1 MNYLKKIS
9 ILFLLIFTSCEN
21 EELLNIDSA
30 YKELLVVQS
39 EIIPDLNFPGV
50 RLTRT
55 LPLGVSY
62 DINLSE
68 IKDATLYLRIDNI
81 RIVPLHYTSE
91 GLYKPLYDFLVSS
104 GEYYELFG
112 ERGSQTF
119 YSRTKI
125 PYQPNLKN
133 VFFDIGGYYAGAV
146 IYPFKDECYSAL
158 WKVNAGTF
166 ISPPDFF
173 NVSVSENVVV
183 GSTVSIRAAAYPTT
197 YQTDAYDGKRYIQVY
212 SFDASFEKYFTTKS
226 GNQVINN
233 PYVQGT
239 GSTDWNVE
247 GRDVIGMF
255 IGYTKGE
262 VLFVN

>member
-9 ILFLLIFTSCEN
+9 ILLFLLFTACEN
-21 EELLNIDSA
+21 EELLDVDSA

-39 EIIPDLNFPGV
+39 EIIPDFYFPGV
-50 RLTRT
+50 RLTIT
-55 LPLGVSY
+55 LPLGVPY

-68 IKDATLYLRIDNI
+68 INDATLYLRIDGI
-81 RIVPLHYTSE
+81 KIIPLHYTSD
-91 GLYKPLYDFLVSS
+91 GLYKPLYDLLVNS

-112 ERGSQTF
+112 ERGDQTF
-119 YSRTKI
+119 YARTKI

-133 VFFDIGGYYAGAV
+133 VFFDIGGYYSGAV
-146 IYPFKDECYSAL
+146 IYPLKDESYAAL
-158 WKVNAGTF
+158 WKVNVGTF
-166 ISPPDFF
+166 ISPTDFF
-173 NVSVSENVVV
+173 NVSGLENIIV
-183 GSTVSIRAAAYPTT
+183 GSTLSVRTAVYPPE
-197 YQTDAYDGKRYIQVY
+197 YQTNAYNGKRYIQIY
-212 SFDASFEKYFTTKS
+212 SFDASFEKYFSTKS

-255 IGYTKGE
+255 IGYTKGD
-262 VLFVN
+262 VLIVN